1 MRQQRFKQPWN
12 VQELTQERTGEA
24 ARERRYRVCVNYP
37 CQFSVRMTPQE
48 RKFMA
53 GEAKAAGMS
62 LSRYVVRA
70 ITQRRYP
77 ASVGDKEALFFLRFQ
92 LEKAGVNLNQ
102 IARRLNAQARSG
114 AAPGLPGPALS
125 EVRGAVHALR
135 RVCRE
140 VERRMT

>member
-1 MRQQRFKQPWN
+1 MRQRFKQPWN
-12 VQELTQERTGEA
+12 VQELTGEA
-24 ARERRYRVCVNYP
+24 AKERRYRVCVNYP

-48 RKFMA
+48 RTVMA

-70 ITQRRYP
+70 ITERRYP
-77 ASVGDKEALFFLRFQ
+77 ATVGDKEGLFFLRFQ
-92 LEKAGVNLNQ
+92 LEKAGINLNQ
-102 IARRLNAQARSG
+102 IARRLNAQARG
-114 AAPGLPGPALS
+114 APGLPPPALS